1 MALETGNYLL
11 FTFYFLLRISSC
23 ESKKQYLQTLFFWGM
38 GSSVKLTLV
47 LAGHF
52 IYQQSS
58 HQNLG

>member
-1 MALETGNYLL
+1 MALNWEL
-11 FTFYFLLRISSC
+11 FTRFIFYILLRISFC
-23 ESKKQYLQTLFFWGM
+23 ESKKQYLETLIFWGM
-38 GSSVKLTLV
+38 GSSVKSTLV